1 MRWSARGV
9 RRRSLMPE
17 WFAPMLARLDD
28 AYSAVDGAP
37 QTLWPRSVCSLRL
50 QNMMTRNAR
59 RLPVPCQ
66 RSPRRWIVA
75 LARVDDSREDKPV
88 QETDTTKRRSLLATF
103 TDS

>member
-1 MRWSARGV
+1 MVSDAVPSCPRDS
-9 RRRSLMPE
+9 
-17 WFAPMLARLDD
+17 APMLARLDD
-28 AYSAVDGAP
+28 AYSAVDSAP

-50 QNMMTRNAR
+50 QNMMTRNAW

-75 LARVDDSREDKPV
+75 LARVRDSREDRPV
-88 QETDTTKRRSLLATF
+88 PETDTTNRRSLRATF